1 MRIVVVSRIFAP
13 EVSAASGL
21 LLSWAKEF
29 RDRGHDVTVVTSTPP
44 PGMDSA
50 DVDATEGIRV
60 RRAPVV
66 RDRQQ
71 YVRGYVSYLSFDVP
85 LFFRLLFSRRAD
97 LYVVEPPPTTVAVVR
112 LVGALRRTPYVV
124 DAADL
129 WSDAAALATS
139 NRLVLRALRAVERFA
154 LRGSRR
160 NLVVA
165 QVYADRMKEI
175 GIHAPATVVGF
186 GADTGTFRYQP
197 APPSPAPL
205 FIYAGTYSEWHGAGI
220 FLEAFARIVDSV
232 PGARLQYVGN
242 GQERD
247 LLRAR
252 AHELGLSSAV
262 EVLAPVPPAELVPML
277 SRATVSLSSLKPDGY
292 HYAFTTKI
300 YSSLAAGCP
309 VIYAG
314 EGPTAPFMRS
324 VENADA
330 GVAVPYDVDAVAQ
343 AMLEASRNP
352 LSPARRKR
360 LSEWAHARFSLAAVA
375 TKVVDASLGVLDNRI
390 SSPSPKDPL

>member
-1 MRIVVVSRIFAP
+1 GADARPHPRLQGGRGPCGSRAQQRGRSGCPARHRRPSSRRRLTVRIVVVSRIFAP

-112 LVGALRRTPYVV
+112 LVGALRRTPCVV

-186 GADTGTFRYQP
+186 GADTETFR
-197 APPSPAPL
+197 
-205 FIYAGTYSEWHGAGI
+205 
-220 FLEAFARIVDSV
+220 
-232 PGARLQYVGN
+232 
-242 GQERD
+242 
-247 LLRAR
+247 
-252 AHELGLSSAV
+252 
-262 EVLAPVPPAELVPML
+262 
-277 SRATVSLSSLKPDGY
+277 
-292 HYAFTTKI
+292 
-300 YSSLAAGCP
+300 
-309 VIYAG
+309 
-314 EGPTAPFMRS
+314 
-324 VENADA
+324 
-330 GVAVPYDVDAVAQ
+330 
-343 AMLEASRNP
+343 
-352 LSPARRKR
+352 
-360 LSEWAHARFSLAAVA
+360 
-375 TKVVDASLGVLDNRI
+375 
-390 SSPSPKDPL
+390 